1 MRAEALANSF
11 RNSVCKGGLLSVH
24 PHNRVVHFRILP
36 KRFWNVCRT
45 FCLVLI
51 PFGAGFFC
59 GVLPII
65 PRATFVICSQQAI
78 FISSRM
84 HINVAFVILSRR
96 LGSLKRL
103 AILAIARLPYF
114 LFGFFACN
122 SFALLFICLLRLLN
136 LSHNDCGIP
145 AMSTSPLA
153 SNDAFIPLSF
163 RRSTS
168 FWR

>member
-1 MRAEALANSF
+1 MSSN
-11 RNSVCKGGLLSVH
+11 
-24 PHNRVVHFRILP
+24 PHNRLPQLNILP
-36 KRFWNVCRT
+36 TRVWGVLGSSFW
-45 FCLVLI
+45 VLI
-51 PFGAGFFC
+51 PFGDGFFC
-59 GVLPII
+59 GILPII
-65 PRATFVICSQQAI
+65 LQATFAICLPQAI
-78 FISSRM
+78 FISLRM
-84 HINVAFVILSRR
+84 RLNAAFVILFGC

-122 SFALLFICLLRLLN
+122 SFTLLFICLLRLLN

-145 AMSTSPLA
+145 AMNTSPLA